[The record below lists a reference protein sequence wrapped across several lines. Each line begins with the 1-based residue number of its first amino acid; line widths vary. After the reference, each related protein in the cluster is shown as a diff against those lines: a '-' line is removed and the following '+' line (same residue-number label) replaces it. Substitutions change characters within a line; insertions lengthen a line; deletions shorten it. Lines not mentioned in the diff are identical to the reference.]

1 MSSEHTD
8 GSIVIDTELDNTGF
22 DKWSKRLKN
31 TVQSLCSD
39 LENMGTRLMNVMQES
54 VVPALNV
61 AADNTAYILSIMRK
75 NADLAASV
83 NKQTAESEQQ
93 ITQEA
98 RNATQAIQQQATA
111 AKDVSSAIGQA
122 QKGTGTAG
130 QSVDAY
136 AAKIEKLQ
144 AKIDVQK
151 SKMADYYTALNDI
164 QNPDPD
170 KDWLR
175 GVNDEEQIANA
186 LKVEELA
193 IDALNKKYADKL
205 TILKNLENEL
215 ARLKVLQQEA
225 AAAPKEIADSAAVK
239 AFSNEVGKAD
249 TMITGYQAKVEK
261 MQSLGAKETAW
272 QSIQYDI
279 GAAKTKLDEYKAKL
293 EEFNSSGNMSAA
305 TYERLSNTIS
315 RLTSMQSQI
324 SNVAASMGQ
333 IVSDDSR
340 AKALATELEK
350 IGKEISGYQAKAEKM
365 QTMGAKSS
373 AWKNI
378 QYDIDA
384 TKSKLDEYKAKLDQL
399 NASGGISTE
408 SYERLSG
415 TLSRLTETQGNLSS
429 LASSMTQTSAAG
441 SRVNVFLGNFGS
453 AMKSAANKAV
463 SLTKSMAR
471 IPFVA
476 MKNGTKAVISK
487 LREFTANSRNTE
499 SSTKSLVKSLTSLKT
514 TMVSRVKRMFISAI
528 FSQMKEA
535 LNSLAKFS
543 STFNSAMSS
552 LKNNATQLSA
562 NMAVSLGNLIAS
574 IEPIL
579 TKIIS
584 ALSTAMS
591 YLNAFFAML
600 GGKNTVTVAR
610 KQTAS
615 YAASLDKTTDSAEK
629 AGKAVQELKNQIMG
643 FDEINRMEKQDD
655 SSSDTGSSPSTSIDP
670 NGGDL
675 FEQIPIDSML
685 PAQVKAYFDR
695 LKAAIQAGDWEGVGR
710 IIAEGLNTGMAIVD
724 NWINTVLRPMGVL
737 WAGRVAEI
745 LNGLTD
751 GFDWK
756 LFGKT
761 LADGMNAAFDILNTF
776 LTTYNFEQLG
786 SKVGTAIK
794 SWFANVEWDLIGQTF
809 ANKWNALIDFIY
821 GLVTTPGIWWQIG
834 DSLGTFINNLFL
846 TIKFDK
852 AMQAMAAGFNGIF
865 TTIRTISNTV
875 KWDEIAQSITN
886 GLNTFIYSI
895 HWRTAGIS
903 LSNFVMN
910 LLGVF
915 KQVADNTNWEEFGR
929 GIGNFLASI
938 DWPGI
943 LTTVGDIIWQAAG
956 GVIAGL
962 LDTSA
967 GKIILAMKIGI
978 WAVPKL
984 FSAAKPAL
992 INAVTGWITAGAGKF
1007 TLLIS
1012 AATKLVSG
1020 LSGILS
1026 TIGSVLFSPT
1036 GLLVAGIAIGVIAI
1050 ITHWDQIKDAAGKL
1064 KDALSEKWSQ
1074 IKDAAS
1080 NLWQG
1085 VKETISTKFTQAKDA
1100 VVQTASNLG
1109 SRLSGAWSN
1118 IKSTASSMWENVKST
1133 VTSKFTQTNGLLS
1146 GTAQNMQSTLS
1157 QKFSGILSNSSRIFE
1172 NLRGTLDRASQNS
1185 NSAVV
1190 RQFASMASN
1199 MISNMSSAAR
1209 SIQNQGWAS
1218 VGSNICSGI
1227 QSGINRGWSWL
1238 SSTVSN
1244 LASSLLRSA
1253 KSALGIH
1260 SPSRLFRDEVGENI
1274 GLGWAEGIE
1283 GTEATVLKTVA
1294 NVAKGIT
1301 ENADAE
1307 IPEIQYSG
1315 DTLLTGLDAV
1325 ANKLSEVA
1333 AIFQNIGNMIA
1344 TTGGLKIPA
1353 TECMVPY
1360 KTRIEDE
1367 KVQVTDPTAL
1377 STVNSSQ
1384 TDLIVSV
1391 IQQTA
1396 EAIIEAIE
1404 EKDLIIGDGAIYEA
1418 NKHHSKM
1425 LSMMRGT
1432 I

>member
-8 GSIVIDTELDNTGF
+8 GSIVIDTELDSSGF
-22 DKWSKRLKN
+22 AAGSKELK
-31 TVQSLCSD
+31 SAISGLCSNF
-39 LENMGTRLMNVMQES
+39 EHMGSQILNVMLES

-61 AADNTAYILSIMRK
+61 AADNTADILNIMRK

-83 NKQTAESEQQ
+83 NQQTAESEQQ

-151 SKMADYYTALNDI
+151 SKMADYYKSLNDI

-193 IDALNKKYADKL
+193 IDALNRKYADKL
-205 TILKNLENEL
+205 AVLKNLEGEM
-215 ARLKVLQQEA
+215 ARLKALQQEA

-239 AFSNEVGKAD
+239 SFATEIGK
-249 TMITGYQAKVEK
+249 TE
-261 MQSLGAKETAW
+261 
-272 QSIQYDI
+272 
-279 GAAKTKLDEYKAKL
+279 TKL
-293 EEFNSSGNMSAA
+293 NS
-305 TYERLSNTIS
+305 
-315 RLTSMQSQI
+315 
-324 SNVAASMGQ
+324 
-333 IVSDDSR
+333 
-340 AKALATELEK
+340 
-350 IGKEISGYQAKAEKM
+350 YQTKVEKM

-408 SYERLSG
+408 SYEKLSE
-415 TLSRLTETQGNLSS
+415 TLSRLTETQSNLSS
-429 LASSMTQTSAAG
+429 LTSSMLQTSNAG
-441 SRVNVFLGNFGS
+441 SRVNAFLGGFGS
-453 AMKSAANKAV
+453 AMKSAARGAV
-463 SLTKSMAR
+463 SLAKNMAR
-471 IPFVA
+471 VPFVA
-476 MKNGTKAVISK
+476 MKNGAKSVISK
-487 LREFTANSRNTE
+487 LKEFTANSKNAELT
-499 SSTKSLVKSLTSLKT
+499 SKGLVKSLTRLKT
-514 TMVSRVKRMFISAI
+514 IMISRIKEMFVTAI
-528 FSQMKEA
+528 FNQTREA

-543 STFNSAMSS
+543 STFNRAMSN

-562 NMAVSLGNLIAS
+562 NMAVSLGNLITA

-584 ALSTAMS
+584 ALSTAIS

-600 GGKNTVTVAR
+600 SGKNTMIVAK

-615 YAASLDKTTDSAEK
+615 YADSLGE
-629 AGKAVQELKNQIMG
+629 AGENAKELKNQLMG
-643 FDEINRMEKQDD
+643 FDEINRMEKQDG
-655 SSSDTGSSPSTSIDP
+655 SSSSPGTSGG
-670 NGGDL
+670 GGDL
-675 FEQIPIDSML
+675 FEEIPIDSVL
-685 PAQVKAYFDR
+685 PAQVQAYFDR

-710 IIAEGLNTGMAIVD
+710 IIAEGLNTGMKVVD
-724 NWINTVLRPMGVL
+724 DWINTVLRPMGVL

-751 GFDWK
+751 GFDWN

-776 LTTYNFEQLG
+776 LTTYDFERLG
-786 SKVGTAIK
+786 AGIGDAIC
-794 SWFANVEWDLIGQTF
+794 SWFYNVDWALIGQTF
-809 ANKWNALIDFIY
+809 ANKWNALISVIH
-821 GLVTTPGIWWQIG
+821 GIVTTPGIWQQIG
-834 DSLGTFINNLFL
+834 TSVGTFINNLFL
-846 TIKFDK
+846 TVDYAK
-852 AMQAMAAGFNGIF
+852 AAEMLVAGFNGIF
-865 TTIRTISNTV
+865 ATLQRISDIV
-875 KWDEIAQSITN
+875 DWSSIARNIYT
-886 GLNTFIYSI
+886 GLNAMI
-895 HWRTAGIS
+895 HGIDWVAAGTA
-903 LSNFVMN
+903 LSDAVVN

-915 KQVADNTNWEEFGR
+915 RDVAANTDWHGLGQ
-929 GIGNFLASI
+929 GIGNFLSSI
-938 DWPGI
+938 DWVTIIGEVGTI
-943 LTTVGDIIWQAAG
+943 LWDAFSGMLAG
-956 GVIAGL
+956 LFSTSSGKVIAGFGAGL
-962 LDTSA
+962 LA
-967 GKIILAMKIGI
+967 IK
-978 WAVPKL
+978 AV
-984 FSAAKPAL
+984 FA
-992 INAVTGWITAGAGKF
+992 AGKF
-1007 TLLIS
+1007 ALSSAVLSWVLGGTGQFAALTS
-1012 AATKLVSG
+1012 AASGLVSG
-1020 LSGILS
+1020 LGSILG
-1026 TIGSVLFSPT
+1026 TIGSVIFSPT
-1036 GLLVAGIAIGVIAI
+1036 GLIIAGIAAGVVLIV
-1050 ITHWDQIKDAAGKL
+1050 THWDQIKDAAGRL

-1080 NLWQG
+1080 NLWQN
-1085 VKETISTKFTQAKDA
+1085 VKDTISTKFTQAKDS
-1100 VVQTASNLG
+1100 VMQTASNIRT
-1109 SRLSGAWSN
+1109 RLSDTWSN
-1118 IKSTASSMWENVKST
+1118 VKTTASSMWDSVKTT
-1133 VTSKFTQTNGLLS
+1133 VTSKFDQAKNALSQTGQL
-1146 GTAQNMQSTLS
+1146 MQSTLS

-1172 NLRGTLDRASQNS
+1172 NLRGTLDRAAQNS

-1190 RQFASMASN
+1190 RQFANMASN
-1199 MISNMSSAAR
+1199 MISNMSNAAR
-1209 SIQNQGWAS
+1209 SIQNQGWSS

-1301 ENADAE
+1301 ANAETEMPD
-1307 IPEIQYSG
+1307 IQYSG
-1315 DTLLTGLDAV
+1315 DSMLSGLDAV

-1344 TTGGLKIPA
+1344 ATGGLIVPQISA
-1353 TECMVPY
+1353 GTVVPY
-1360 KTRIEDE
+1360 KTRVDDGNGKDDPNTTPGGGQMDLIDALQQMFEAVIQAIED
-1367 KVQVTDPTAL
+1367 
-1377 STVNSSQ
+1377 
-1384 TDLIVSV
+1384 
-1391 IQQTA
+1391 
-1396 EAIIEAIE
+1396 
-1404 EKDLIIGDGAIYEA
+1404 KDTNVVIGDDAIWES
-1418 NKHHSKM
+1418 NNRHSRKM
-1425 LSMMRGT
+1425 SMIKGVT
-1432 I
+1432 